1 MPTRKLSFRL
11 DEELAK
17 RIKQD
22 AESRGE
28 TMSAAASRLITCA
41 LDGEDERPTVS
52 DTSSDSAS
60 DSRIADLHD
69 HIETLKDQLAEKDRQ
84 IASLTGQQADLARVA
99 ELVGKVADQ
108 AQQLHALEA
117 KSQATDHGGGEGVS
131 AMRDEIADLR
141 AKVERQDENKR
152 RGWLSRLFG

>member
-11 DEELAK
+11 DEELAERLK
-17 RIKQD
+17 TE

-41 LDGEDERPTVS
+41 LDSETERPTVS

-60 DSRIADLHD
+60 DSRVADLHD
-69 HIETLKDQLAEKDRQ
+69 HIETLKAQLAEKDRQ

-108 AQQLHALEA
+108 AQQLHALAA
-117 KSQATDHGGGEGVS
+117 KTQAADHDDAEDVS
-131 AMRDEIADLR
+131 AMKGEIAELR